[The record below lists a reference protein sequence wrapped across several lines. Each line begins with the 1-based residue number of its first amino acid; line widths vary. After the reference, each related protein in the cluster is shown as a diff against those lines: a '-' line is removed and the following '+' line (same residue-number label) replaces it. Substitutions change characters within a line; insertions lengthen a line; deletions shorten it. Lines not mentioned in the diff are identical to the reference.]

1 MKVITDQFLKTE
13 IEMGCMKKV
22 VIIGG
27 GIAGMAVAKTLVDAK
42 INAEITVI
50 TQNPHYI
57 SGPSRPLAL
66 TNEQSLDRIVRGYE
80 EVMRKGVRIITG
92 TVYSVDPDNR
102 KVKYVGGHISSGGT
116 SELAYDY
123 LLLAP
128 GVALDGSGIMGY
140 DKFRHNV
147 LNVYDPG
154 RVHLLKSKVWSAE
167 RGTVVVYAPKAPY
180 RCAPAPTETA
190 LLIDTV
196 LRHRGVRNRFKI
208 VHIDANDKTQ
218 PPVIADVVSQIYAKQ
233 GIELVVNQE
242 IVEIGENEVV
252 TKSGERYRY
261 DILALLEP
269 NRAPKFIEEAGLGK
283 TWIDVRSPQDLR
295 HPKYDDVLA
304 AGDAAGLPFPKNQEI
319 AFESALFAA
328 NKILEMEG
336 SSYRASVQYAFVGWA
351 YVGNPEGRLESLSV
365 RFGLDFTSQPPKPS
379 KDPEPKRDYTLAKD
393 NWEQNYLATLFGYKP

>member
-1 MKVITDQFLKTE
+1 
-13 IEMGCMKKV
+13 MKKV

-27 GIAGMAVAKTLVDAK
+27 GIAGMAAAKTLIDGK
-42 INAEITVI
+42 IDAEITIV
-50 TQNPHYI
+50 TQNPFYI
-57 SGPSRPLAL
+57 SGPSRPLML

-80 EVMRKGVRIITG
+80 EAMGRGLKVVVG
-92 TVYSVDPDNR
+92 TVYSIDPSNR
-102 KVKYVGGHISSGGT
+102 KVKYVGGYTSSGGVG
-116 SELAYDY
+116 ELTYDY

-128 GVALDGSGIMGY
+128 GVVLDGSNITGY
-140 DKFRHNV
+140 DKYRRNV

-154 RVHLLKSKVWSAE
+154 RVHLLKNKVWNAE

-180 RCAPAPTETA
+180 RCAPAPTETT
-190 LLIDTV
+190 LLIDAV
-196 LRHRGVRNRFKI
+196 LRHRGVRDKFKI

-218 PPVIADVVSQIYAKQ
+218 PPVIADVVAQIYARQ
-233 GIELVVNQE
+233 GVELVTNQE

-252 TKSGERYRY
+252 TKSGERYKY

-269 NRAPKFIEEAGLGK
+269 NRAPKFVEEAGLGK
-283 TWIDVRSPQDLR
+283 TWVDVRSPQDLR

-365 RFGLDFTSQPPKPS
+365 RFGLDFTSQPPKPT
-379 KDPEPKRDYTLAKD
+379 KDPEPKREYTLTKD
-393 NWEQNYLATLFGYKP
+393 NWEQSYLANLFGYK